1 MKKINIGNNFIE
13 NKTPSYIIAEAGVNH
28 NGSLE
33 LVKKLIDAAKEV
45 VADAVKFQTFKAE
58 NIVLKGAPKAEY
70 QIKDIGNN
78 KSQYEDYGVLL
89 QIKTN
94 ELIDI
99 HPINWN
105 VKWLSKESL
114 ELLDKGRLAT

>member
-13 NKTPSYIIAEAGVNH
+13 NKTPSFIIVEAGVNH

-45 VADAVKFQTFKAE
+45 GADAVKFQTFKAE

-70 QIKDIGNN
+70 QIKNRGNN